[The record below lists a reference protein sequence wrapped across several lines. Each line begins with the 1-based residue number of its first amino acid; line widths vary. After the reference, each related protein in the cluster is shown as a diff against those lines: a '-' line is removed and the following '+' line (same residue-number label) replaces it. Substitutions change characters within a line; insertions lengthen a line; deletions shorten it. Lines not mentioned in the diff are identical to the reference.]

1 MFWLQFIHNYHWL
14 VAMVLWKEEFEIQSQ
29 DFTWLAGIS
38 CSSASQHLCTA
49 DTTDTVGKPWLGE
62 AWLWGGRDLWKGVV
76 CGEGVAFEGMACG
89 EGVACGAR
97 VPRHQSWF
105 LLHLSDLDRCYV
117 DPIIHMFTSSPPYC
131 LI

>member
-38 CSSASQHLCTA
+38 CSSASQHVCTA

-89 EGVACGAR
+89 EGMA
-97 VPRHQSWF
+97 
-105 LLHLSDLDRCYV
+105 
-117 DPIIHMFTSSPPYC
+117 
-131 LI
+131 

>member
-1 MFWLQFIHNYHWL
+1 MLCFAFHVLCPSYSLTPKDFRPISGNLATGLYQNMFWLQFIHNYHWL

-89 EGVACGAR
+89 EGMA
-97 VPRHQSWF
+97 
-105 LLHLSDLDRCYV
+105 
-117 DPIIHMFTSSPPYC
+117 
-131 LI
+131 